1 MERIS
6 PAVILKNTKQGI
18 RKMQEIKIVVDGK
31 EYVKT
36 KYTGEDWLHMLDYI
50 EGAGD
55 QVTGKE
61 FFNARYK
68 FMSDVMKI
76 PEDKLLKAD
85 LEEVTQA
92 FRTIEKSLSE
102 AFFGTPVLQSEP
114 EETTQENNS

>member
-50 EGAGD
+50 EGAASSIPRKLSVL
-55 QVTGKE
+55 QK
-61 FFNARYK
+61 NAR
-68 FMSDVMKI
+68 SSSELRKI
-76 PEDKLLKAD
+76 
-85 LEEVTQA
+85 
-92 FRTIEKSLSE
+92 
-102 AFFGTPVLQSEP
+102 
-114 EETTQENNS
+114 